1 MILIKQ
7 AAIVDGSGKK
17 PYRADILISDQ
28 KISAIGNFSN
38 KKTETIIDAVGL
50 TVTPGFVDVNT
61 DSDHYLSLFIHPTQ
75 QDFLLQGVTT
85 IIGGQCGASLAPLL
99 YGSLQSL
106 SRWTSTDLVNV
117 DWHRLS
123 EFVSV
128 LNRLPIGVNFGTL
141 VGHATIRHDVV
152 GNDVRD
158 LTQSELEIFTRV
170 LKEALHDG
178 GLGFSTGLGY
188 AQESHV
194 PYGELKQLVSVVA
207 RAKKIYATHL
217 RDEQQHIV
225 ESVAETIQIAHE
237 TGVKTMINHLRPL
250 RGFETKF
257 QTAFELME
265 KNIANANIV
274 VDVNPFPFS
283 NVPIYSLL
291 PMSLQNSD
299 TEIMCGY
306 LRNDQTRKEI
316 HAALASVSL
325 NDAVVTEAR
334 NQEALIGKTIR
345 ELAETQDK
353 EPASVILDLMESTRL
368 RARLLLQNVNGE
380 MLRELLFHPRAFIS
394 SNSASMA
401 EKKSGFTL
409 QRSVATFP
417 SFLELAKTKGLPLE
431 EAVKKIT
438 YNPAQW
444 FNLHRRGLVKE
455 GYYADLVLLQDGTRI
470 SDVIVNGQVAV
481 RNGAQTNMLAGTVL

>member
-345 ELAETQDK
+345 EL
-353 EPASVILDLMESTRL
+353 
-368 RARLLLQNVNGE
+368 
-380 MLRELLFHPRAFIS
+380 LFHPRAFIS

-455 GYYADLVLLQDGTRI
+455 GYYADLVFLQDGTRI
-470 SDVIVNGQVAV
+470 SEVIVNGQVAV
-481 RNGAQTNMLAGTVL
+481 RNGAQTNMLEIGRAS